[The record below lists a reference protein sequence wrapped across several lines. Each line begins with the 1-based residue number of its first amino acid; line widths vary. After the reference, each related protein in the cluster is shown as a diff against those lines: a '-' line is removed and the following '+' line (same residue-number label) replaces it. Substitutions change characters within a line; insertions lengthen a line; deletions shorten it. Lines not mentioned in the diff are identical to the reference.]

1 MIGRSAA
8 VEQLTRAVTKARAG
22 PVGALLVGAAGI
34 GKTTLVSE
42 ATEIADG
49 FQLLRATG
57 IQLDA
62 EWPFGALRT
71 LFRPLRGD
79 IDGVAPAARE
89 ALTDAGRADAPQ
101 PDEFAVAGAVLATL
115 SVAAERAPVLIA
127 LDDAQWID
135 QATLRSLLLAFRR
148 LEDEPVMLVLAGRHE
163 LLERADF
170 ERLGFRRI
178 SIDPLTRAE
187 SVELAR
193 RLGAGEAADAIGVQ
207 RVAELS
213 GGVPLA
219 VRELA
224 RARATDSLAAPVPEP
239 VPSLVRRLFGARVI
253 ELSRPEREAA
263 LIAALDHESELQAF
277 VDAAA
282 LRDVGSDAWG
292 SLERASVL
300 RIEHGR
306 AMFNHPLVREAVIAQ
321 ARPPELR
328 AAHLA
333 LADALSGRGAEDHA
347 LLHRAA
353 GTLIADDDLAGQ
365 LERSAEDHRTRSGY
379 LRAAQTL
386 HHAAR
391 LSGNVH
397 DRARRLL
404 AAADSARRA
413 GRDVWAEQLAV
424 EARTAS
430 PSQDVLAR
438 ADFLQAHVEA
448 RRGSMQAAY
457 RRYLRVA
464 EQVGARD
471 PDLAAL
477 SLTYAASAAVVRG
490 DLRAA
495 IGAAS
500 AAGEYAPISEETSLS
515 VSETLG
521 TVLTL
526 SGERSRARPLL
537 ERVAAFYES
546 RRVRAGAEYVAGTL
560 IWIGEFGRAGALLD
574 DIIGDA
580 RQLRASGLLIQALV
594 LRAEL
599 GYRTGAW
606 AAALAD
612 GTEAVR
618 LAEDTGDEAPLAYAL
633 ATIAGLEAATGQVDT
648 ARASADRARQI
659 ARGHGLVIVE
669 EQASAALGALELAA
683 GRPEL
688 ALVELEPLAAAAAQT
703 GRVEPAVALW
713 PPDLIE
719 SLVALDRTSD
729 AMLALDRLEDQAR
742 QTGGGWAR
750 GVVQRYR
757 GLLTDGADSD
767 VAFEQALEYHRQS
780 AMPFEL
786 ARTQL
791 CHGQRLRRDGRRVAA
806 RGELLA
812 AWSTFRQLRATLWAR
827 KAEQEL
833 ESSGAVLRQVTV
845 DNRDQLTPQ
854 ERQIAGVIASG
865 ATNREAAAE
874 LFLSPKTIETH
885 LTRIYRKLGVR
896 SRSQLALLMT
906 G

>member
-1 MIGRSAA
+1 MGTPGPGGLIGRSAA
-8 VEQLTRAVTKARAG
+8 VEQLTRAVTDARAG
-22 PVGALLVGAAGI
+22 PVGTLLVGAAGI

-49 FQLLRATG
+49 FELLRATG

-62 EWPFGALRT
+62 EWPFGGLRT
-71 LFRPLRGD
+71 LLRPLRAD
-79 IDGVAPAARE
+79 IERLASAARG

-115 SVAAERAPVLIA
+115 AAAAERFPVLIA
-127 LDDAQWID
+127 VDDAQWVD

-148 LEDEPVMLVLAGRHE
+148 LEDEPVMLLLAGRQE
-163 LLERADF
+163 LVEREDF
-170 ERLGFRRI
+170 DRLGFRRI
-178 SIDPLTRAE
+178 SLDPLTRAE

-193 RLGAGEAADAIGVQ
+193 RLGAGDGADAIPVQ

-224 RARATDSLAAPVPEP
+224 RARGTDSLAAPSTEP
-239 VPSLVRRLFGARVI
+239 VSSLVRRLFGARVI

-282 LRDVGSDAWG
+282 LRDVDSDAWA

-300 RIEHGR
+300 RIELGR
-306 AMFNHPLVREAVIAQ
+306 ATFNHPLVREAVIAQ
-321 ARPPELR
+321 AGPPELR
-328 AAHLA
+328 TAHLA
-333 LADALSGRGAEDHA
+333 LADALSGRGADDHA

-353 GTLIADDDLAGQ
+353 GTLTADDDLAAQ
-365 LERSAEDHRTRSGY
+365 LERSAEVHRTRSGY

-386 HHAAR
+386 QHAAR
-391 LSGNVH
+391 LSGNVD

-413 GRDVWAEQLAV
+413 GRDAWAEQLAV
-424 EARTAS
+424 DARTAS
-430 PSQDVLAR
+430 PNQDILAR

-464 EQVGARD
+464 EQAGARD

-477 SLTYAASAAVVRG
+477 SLTYAASAAVVGG

-495 IGAAS
+495 LEAAS
-500 AAGEYAPISEETSLS
+500 AAGEHAPVSEETSLS

-526 SGERSRARPLL
+526 CGERARARPLL
-537 ERVAAFYES
+537 ERVAGFYES

-560 IWIGEFGRAGALLD
+560 IWLGEFGRAGALLG

-612 GTEAVR
+612 ATEAVR

-633 ATIAGLEAATGQVDT
+633 ATIAGLEAATGQVDA

-683 GRPEL
+683 GRPEV
-688 ALVELEPLAAAAAQT
+688 ALVELEPLAAAAALT
-703 GRVEPAVALW
+703 GR
-713 PPDLIE
+713 
-719 SLVALDRTSD
+719 
-729 AMLALDRLEDQAR
+729 
-742 QTGGGWAR
+742 G
-750 GVVQRYR
+750 
-757 GLLTDGADSD
+757 
-767 VAFEQALEYHRQS
+767 
-780 AMPFEL
+780 
-786 ARTQL
+786 
-791 CHGQRLRRDGRRVAA
+791 
-806 RGELLA
+806 
-812 AWSTFRQLRATLWAR
+812 
-827 KAEQEL
+827 
-833 ESSGAVLRQVTV
+833 
-845 DNRDQLTPQ
+845 
-854 ERQIAGVIASG
+854 
-865 ATNREAAAE
+865 
-874 LFLSPKTIETH
+874 
-885 LTRIYRKLGVR
+885 
-896 SRSQLALLMT
+896 
-906 G
+906 